1 MTAPQRSPLRR
12 RHLLAGVTLLLAVG
26 LVAVVVQAVVLR
38 VFVVPS
44 GSMRPTLQPDD
55 RVLVE
60 TVSLPD
66 RAPERGELVVVRRRG
81 SSLRQGMGGVL
92 RSVGEGFGLLRAD
105 EDVAV
110 IQRVIGLPGEV
121 VEVRAGVVHV
131 DGEPL
136 SEPYA
141 TLSERDMAPT
151 HLPPGRYWLAGD
163 HRPAPVDGQ
172 GLGRSV
178 SHEQLTGRALTVLWP
193 PARVFA
199 KLHAAPEPAVRA
211 DRQLPR

>member
-12 RHLLAGVTLLLAVG
+12 QRLLVAVTLLLTVG
-26 LVAVVVQAVVLR
+26 LAAVVVQAAALR

-44 GSMRPTLQPDD
+44 GSMRPTLEPGD
-55 RVLVE
+55 RVLIE
-60 TVSLPD
+60 TVSLPE

-81 SSLRQGMGGVL
+81 SSVRQGMGGVL

-105 EDVAV
+105 EDVVV
-110 IQRVIGLPGEV
+110 IRRVIGLPGEIV
-121 VEVRAGVVHV
+121 DVRAGVVHV

-141 TLSERDMAPT
+141 TRSERDMAPT
-151 HLPPGRYWLAGD
+151 HLPPDRYWLTGD
-163 HRPAPVDGQ
+163 HRPASGGDAGP
-172 GLGRSV
+172 GRSV
-178 SHEQLTGRALTVLWP
+178 SRDQLAGRAVTVLWP

-199 KLHAAPEPAVRA
+199 KLHVAPEPAVRA

>member
-12 RHLLAGVTLLLAVG
+12 RPLLAGVTLLLAVG
-26 LVAVVVQAVVLR
+26 LVAVVVQAAALR

-44 GSMRPTLQPDD
+44 GSMRPTLQPGD

-81 SSLRQGMGGVL
+81 SSVRQGMTGVL
-92 RSVGEGFGLLRAD
+92 RSVGEGFGLLRTD

-110 IQRVIGLPGEV
+110 IQRVIGLPGEI

-151 HLPPGRYWLAGD
+151 HLPPDRYWLTGD
-163 HRPAPVDGQ
+163 HRPASGDGP
-172 GLGRSV
+172 GSGRSV
-178 SHEQLTGRALTVLWP
+178 GREQLTGRALTVLWP

-199 KLHAAPEPAVRA
+199 KLHVAPEPAVRA
-211 DRQLPR
+211 DRQLPH

>member
-1 MTAPQRSPLRR
+1 MTAPQRSQLRR
-12 RHLLAGVTLLLAVG
+12 RPVLAGVTLLLTVV
-26 LVAVVVQAVVLR
+26 LVAVVVQAAALR

-44 GSMRPTLQPDD
+44 GSMRPTLEPDD

-66 RAPERGELVVVRRRG
+66 RTPERGELVVVRRRG
-81 SSLRQGMGGVL
+81 SSARQGLGGVL
-92 RSVGEGFGLLRAD
+92 RRVGEGFGLLRAD
-105 EDVAV
+105 EGVAA
-110 IQRVIGLPGEV
+110 IRRVIALPGEI

-151 HLPPGRYWLAGD
+151 HLPPDRYWLAAD
-163 HRPAPVDGQ
+163 HRPASGDGP
-172 GLGRSV
+172 GRGRSV
-178 SHEQLTGRALTVLWP
+178 GREQLTGRALVVLWP
-193 PARVFA
+193 PARMFA